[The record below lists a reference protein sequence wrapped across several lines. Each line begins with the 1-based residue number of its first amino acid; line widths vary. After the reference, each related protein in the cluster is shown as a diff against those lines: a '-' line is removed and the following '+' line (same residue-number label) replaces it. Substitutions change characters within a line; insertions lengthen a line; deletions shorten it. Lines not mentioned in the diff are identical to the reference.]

1 MYIVYVYVC
10 GRGIRLYDILL
21 YGLLANLV
29 GELHTLLLQI
39 DHVQI
44 KVKNPQ
50 SKSKAVLYSISVTLL
65 SFIFRDTV

>member
-10 GRGIRLYDILL
+10 GRGIRLNDILL

-29 GELHTLLLQI
+29 RELHTLLLQI

-44 KVKNPQ
+44 KVKNPH